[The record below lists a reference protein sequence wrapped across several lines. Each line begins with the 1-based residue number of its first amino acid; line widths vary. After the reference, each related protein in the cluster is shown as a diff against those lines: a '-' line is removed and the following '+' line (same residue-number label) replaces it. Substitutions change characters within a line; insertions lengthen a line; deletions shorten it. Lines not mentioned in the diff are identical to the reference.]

1 MNAPNL
7 TINIPKNMRPIDS
20 VFVHCSATPDGRD
33 VTVEQIRKM
42 HLKNGWND
50 IGYHFVIY
58 RDGSILPGRPISQ
71 IGAHAKGHNT
81 GSIGICYIGGMNKEN
96 TKAADTRTPAQQ
108 ESLIWLIKELIR
120 TFGPLKIYGHNQ
132 VSAKSCPCF
141 DVPSWVDETHL
152 LEPEST
158 TEPDVPEDD
167 PEAPQDTIQEDLKKW
182 ADIWLRNIFIWNKHK
197 AGDTPRDTPIEE
209 RDIHG
214 YDRPI
219 EHPLEDNIEEFDA
232 PEEPGWWEE
241 L

>member
-7 TINIPKNMRPIDS
+7 TVNIPKNMRPINS
-20 VFVHCSATPDGRD
+20 IFIHCSATPDGRD

-58 RDGSILPGRPISQ
+58 RDGSVLPGRPISQ
-71 IGAHAKGHNT
+71 IGAHAKGYNT

-108 ESLIWLIKELIR
+108 ESLIWLVKELIR
-120 TFGPLKIYGHNQ
+120 TFGTLKIYGHNQ

-158 TEPDVPEDD
+158 TESDESETEPVL
-167 PEAPQDTIQEDLKKW
+167 TQEDVNKW
-182 ADIWLRNIFIWNKHK
+182 FDKWYKNIFKWSRNG
-197 AGDTPRDTPIEE
+197 ANDAPIEE
-209 RDIHG
+209 RTLREL
-214 YDRPI
+214 DRPI
-219 EHPLEDNIEEFDA
+219 EHPLENNVEDLDA
-232 PEEPGWWEE
+232 PEEPGWLDEF
-241 L
+241 

>member
-7 TINIPKNMRPIDS
+7 TINIPKNMRHIDS
-20 VFVHCSATPDGRD
+20 IFIHCSATPDGRD

-58 RDGSILPGRPISQ
+58 RDGSVLPGRPISQ
-71 IGAHAKGHNT
+71 IGAHAKGYNT

-108 ESLIWLIKELIR
+108 ESLIWLVKELIR
-120 TFGPLKIYGHNQ
+120 TFGTMKIYGHNQ
-132 VSAKSCPCF
+132 VAAKSCPCF

-158 TEPDVPEDD
+158 PEPEPDEPEPDE
-167 PEAPQDTIQEDLKKW
+167 PETPVITQEDVNKW
-182 ADIWLRNIFIWNKHK
+182 VDKWYRNIFKWGKNSTN
-197 AGDTPRDTPIEE
+197 DTPVDE
-209 RDIHG
+209 RILREL
-214 YDRPI
+214 DRPI
-219 EHPLEDNIEEFDA
+219 ERPLEDDYEELDA
-232 PEEPGWWEE
+232 PEEPGWLDE

>member
-1 MNAPNL
+1 MNVPNL
-7 TINIPKNMRPIDS
+7 AVNIPKNMRPIDS
-20 VFVHCSATPDGRD
+20 IYIHCSATPDGRD
-33 VTVEQIRKM
+33 VTVEQIRQM

-58 RDGSILPGRPISQ
+58 RDGSVLPGRPISQ

-96 TKAADTRTPAQQ
+96 TKAADTRTSAQQ
-108 ESLIWLIKELIR
+108 ESLIWLVKELIR
-120 TFGPLKIYGHNQ
+120 TFGTLKIYGHNQ

-141 DVPSWVDETHL
+141 DVPSWVDATHI

-158 TEPDVPEDD
+158 TEPDEPETPEVP
-167 PEAPQDTIQEDLKKW
+167 PVLTQEDVNKW
-182 ADIWLRNIFIWNKHK
+182 VDKWYRNIFRWNKNG
-197 AGDTPRDTPIEE
+197 ADDTQRETHTEDRSLREL
-209 RDIHG
+209 
-214 YDRPI
+214 DRPI